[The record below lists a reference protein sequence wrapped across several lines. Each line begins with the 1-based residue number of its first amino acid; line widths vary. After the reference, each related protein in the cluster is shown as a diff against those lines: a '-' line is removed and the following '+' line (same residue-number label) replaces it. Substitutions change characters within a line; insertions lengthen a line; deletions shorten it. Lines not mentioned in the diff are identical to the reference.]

1 MNEGEYRNQMDE
13 LEIKQDAVNR
23 EINEQTRQVE
33 EENYTYTGAYA
44 ERTYKDLKRAAKEA
58 RRSECAQRRAE
69 YRRKGKKTGFIGRVA
84 AVLLCG
90 VLLSVCFI

>member
-44 ERTYKDLKRAAKEA
+44 ERTYKDLKRAAKGA
-58 RRSECAQRRAE
+58 RR
-69 YRRKGKKTGFIGRVA
+69 
-84 AVLLCG
+84 
-90 VLLSVCFI
+90 